1 MKESKIKYDMSHGS
15 PYDRGSADA
24 WYSRKQDPHW
34 YPQGSYKGER
44 IGSDRMT
51 PLQLEAY
58 HAGYDN
64 EDGRKEYQ

>member
-1 MKESKIKYDMSHGS
+1 MKESKIKYNMEHGS

-24 WYSRKQDPHW
+24 WYSRKKDPHW
-34 YPQGSYKGER
+34 YPQGTGRGER
-44 IGSDRMT
+44 ISCLDMT

-58 HAGYDN
+58 NAGYDN